1 MEKYT
6 PVNNIFLLFIR
17 DRLHNK
23 RDACWKSASAANS
36 LFKVFSDI
44 GAVYEFLLQ
53 EDEMQHLASN
63 LRGVDGA
70 GHNNVLP
77 FSQKVGF
84 PLEKGLEV
92 LKYLGIV

>member
-1 MEKYT
+1 MRVGKAHQLPT
-6 PVNNIFLLFIR
+6 V
-17 DRLHNK
+17 
-23 RDACWKSASAANS
+23 CSKSSRIS
-36 LFKVFSDI
+36 

-77 FSQKVGF
+77 FSQKVSF